1 MIKRHGSLFKNLF
14 KDFGY
19 KVVRLKYFIMV
30 VAALIFEIIAVTIF
44 ILNSENLLE
53 FQLFN
58 TSVLF
63 GITSAIIIVL
73 AVGILILIKV
83 DKNRDIEK
91 IEKLVGFKKEYNKIQ
106 NKYLG
111 DINKIER
118 AFDNEKDDIEK
129 KINYALTLKDKF
141 DNFLKECS
149 TIEAPSLLKDSYH
162 YELVHLQK
170 EKQFY
175 EMFSQLASKDDLDNI
190 VSASE
195 AAHRSYLKEI
205 EKVEK
210 NLKLIIII
218 IYVNVIVAIIL
229 ELQGEIY

>member
-1 MIKRHGSLFKNLF
+1 MIKRNRSLFKNLF

-44 ILNSENLLE
+44 ILNIENLLE
-53 FQLFN
+53 LQLFT

-73 AVGILILIKV
+73 AVGILVLIEV

-91 IEKLVGFKKEYNKIQ
+91 IERLMEFRKEHNKVQ
-106 NKYLG
+106 NNYLG

-118 AFDNEKDDIEK
+118 NFNNEKDEIES
-129 KINYALTLKDKF
+129 KINYALTLKDIY
-141 DNFLKECS
+141 DNFLKGYS
-149 TIEAPSLLKDSYH
+149 KIKVPSFLKDSYH
-162 YELVHLQK
+162 YELEHLQK

-175 EMFSQLASKDDLDNI
+175 EMFSQLAGKDDLENI
-190 VSASE
+190 VFASE
-195 AAHRSYLKEI
+195 IAHRNYLKEI
-205 EKVEK
+205 EKIEK
-210 NLKLIIII
+210 NLKLII
-218 IYVNVIVAIIL
+218 
-229 ELQGEIY
+229 